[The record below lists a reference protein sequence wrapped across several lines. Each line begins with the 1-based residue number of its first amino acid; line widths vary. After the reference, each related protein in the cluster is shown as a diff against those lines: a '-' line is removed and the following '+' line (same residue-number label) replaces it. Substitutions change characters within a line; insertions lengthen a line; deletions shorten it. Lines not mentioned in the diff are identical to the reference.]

1 MRKRNWNYKKMKME
15 KNGKMMKIA
24 FFSKKM
30 FKIVNWLI
38 YFIGAIFK

>member
-1 MRKRNWNYKKMKME
+1 ME

-30 FKIVNWLI
+30 FKIVNSLPVWVI